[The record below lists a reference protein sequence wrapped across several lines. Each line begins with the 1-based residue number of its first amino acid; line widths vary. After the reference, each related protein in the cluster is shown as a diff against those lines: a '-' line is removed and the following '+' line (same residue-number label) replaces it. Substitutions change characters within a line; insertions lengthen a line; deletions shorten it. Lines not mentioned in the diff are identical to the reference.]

1 MSEMSRAARRAM
13 RAKIHRITQAN
24 SGKVDASDYGP
35 EEVLNAGVKTGM
47 RPISRR
53 AYKKGG
59 KVVAVTGKDAKKH
72 AGKKPRKSGNEPL
85 NINSLVNRNVK
96 DANEEREGIK
106 HIGGLKRGGR
116 AGKAAGGA
124 PDAGVPK
131 DRFNFSPS
139 NKGKVAQVLGFK
151 SGGRSKKNYGG
162 TMSPDVPRSGSSKI
176 DTTSQAYRAAAEAAA
191 AARKAAADRAQA
203 KRDADAVARGNRMQA
218 LEASEEAKLMGRKRG
233 GRTWEGSAK
242 DEAQDRKLAKKYGM
256 SMAEWE
262 RSAKDKKHD
271 KQKSMKG
278 LKSGG
283 MAMDGEYQGTR
294 PTGGR
299 LARKSGGGNWI
310 ADAIKHP
317 GSLRKALHVKEGH
330 NIPQSKLEK
339 AEHSKNPKLAKK
351 AHLAETLKRI
361 NKRDGGSLAGLE
373 MNTGGRAKRKGK
385 NNGKTDINIVIST
398 GKGGQP
404 TVPGLGGANPAGI
417 PVPIP
422 PMGAGAP
429 PAGPAMAPPMPSPQA
444 AAGALGGG
452 SPVPLA
458 RKRGGRTYR
467 SYKDMDAG
475 AGSGLGRLEK
485 TEIQKRKR

>member
-35 EEVLNAGVKTGM
+35 EEVLDAGVKTGM

-59 KVVAVTGKDAKKH
+59 KVVAVEGKDAKKN
-72 AGKKPRKSGNEPL
+72 AGKKPRNGSKHL
-85 NINSLVNRNVK
+85 TVDALVNRNYK
-96 DANEEREGIK
+96 DANEGREGIK

-116 AGKAAGGA
+116 AGKAAGGT
-124 PDAGVPK
+124 PDAGVPTE
-131 DRFNFSPS
+131 RFGFSGS
-139 NKGKVAQVLGFK
+139 NKGRVAQALGFKKGGRTERWLGGPNTSKTKPTPTATNTPSASTMPRTEEVDSMSRDELKALDRSAKKELSKPIIPGQRK
-151 SGGRSKKNYGG
+151 SGGR
-162 TMSPDVPRSGSSKI
+162 
-176 DTTSQAYRAAAEAAA
+176 A
-191 AARKAAADRAQA
+191 
-203 KRDADAVARGNRMQA
+203 
-218 LEASEEAKLMGRKRG
+218 
-233 GRTWEGSAK
+233 WEGSAK
-242 DEAQDRKLAKKYGM
+242 DEAQDKKLAKKHGM
-256 SMAEWE
+256 SMKKWE
-262 RSAKDKKHD
+262 ASALDKKHD
-271 KQKSMKG
+271 KQHSTKG

-294 PTGGR
+294 PKGGR
-299 LARKSGGGNWI
+299 I
-310 ADAIKHP
+310 A
-317 GSLRKALHVKEGH
+317 
-330 NIPQSKLEK
+330 
-339 AEHSKNPKLAKK
+339 
-351 AHLAETLKRI
+351 
-361 NKRDGGSLAGLE
+361 KRDGGSLAGLE

-398 GKGGQP
+398 GKGGQSMP
-404 TVPGLGGANPAGI
+404 QGLA
-417 PVPIP
+417 
-422 PMGAGAP
+422 
-429 PAGPAMAPPMPSPQA
+429 AGPAGMPVPVPGPNAGPGLPVPPAMPSPQA

-485 TEIQKRKR
+485 TEIQKHKK